1 MCTVRGGR
9 GVGTGQEAVGMGE
22 CARSRV
28 RVQRVCVERGECA
41 WLGVN
46 VCGVWGE
53 RARCECTE
61 CR

>member
-1 MCTVRGGR
+1 M
-9 GVGTGQEAVGMGE
+9 GTGQEAVGMGE